1 MSTQA
6 KTLEQLI
13 SELHTTNGDLVTS
26 NNELTNTVVGKMGD
40 INNALSNAQSSV
52 ADAVATADTRIS
64 DAIRTFAESHADM
77 RINYYDNQMHS
88 KQAMIDDGKLVVDP
102 NDASRSK
109 WFVVPTTSRG
119 YHTYPNES
127 GLTKIHTTRC
137 HSYAPGHSESP
148 EQYQNDWSITYMQ
161 FVLAND
167 AATSEQIDQRLAE
180 RNINML
186 TDNRVGGWWDGSAVR
201 TIHNVKIRDLHPYTR
216 LHARFVNKTFRGTA
230 EPQSILEFGGNC
242 TFAIDRVVN
251 HPRIPN

>member
-1 MSTQA
+1 MTLAVKKSWLIDFA
-6 KTLEQLI
+6 KHLILEKLPI
-13 SELHTTNGDLVTS
+13 TWGLPSGTRSE
-26 NNELTNTVVGKMGD
+26 
-40 INNALSNAQSSV
+40 ALDEEVIKALYETGCRFLCY
-52 ADAVATADTRIS
+52 A
-64 DAIRTFAESHADM
+64 
-77 RINYYDNQMHS
+77 
-88 KQAMIDDGKLVVDP
+88 P
-102 NDASRSK
+102 
-109 WFVVPTTSRG
+109 
-119 YHTYPNES
+119 ES
-127 GLTKIHTTRC
+127 GSTKSLNMIKKRDNLNQGITKIHTTRC

-216 LHARFVNKTFRGTA
+216 LHARFVNKTFSGTA